1 MILILILNLVIFSP
15 QSYIIKNKNLSLSL
29 LQKKSN
35 RQIKVDNLTHY
46 LLKPLLDNSTS
57 DYIFKYSEDLPRAEH
72 YTYRFKKYCK
82 LAGVKTIRFHDLRHS
97 HTSLFIASGED
108 RFTVSKRLGHAS
120 TTFTETIYGRRF
132 PDKQNSI
139 TSLLE
144 ATFKKDF
151 KKSVQLLLKKTVNQ
165 NKKKTPRTLNSL
177 VSLCLFLNVLRGI
190 RTPDRRLRRPLL
202 YPAELSG
209 QMALFFQQ
217 PNTILC
223 LNCLFVNGFL

>member
-1 MILILILNLVIFSP
+1 MHQRPSLKLFMDTAFLT
-15 QSYIIKNKNLSLSL
+15 NKTRLHLYL
-29 LQKKSN
+29 K
-35 RQIKVDNLTHY
+35 R
-46 LLKPLLDNSTS
+46 LLKRIL
-57 DYIFKYSEDLPRAEH
+57 
-72 YTYRFKKYCK
+72 KKVCN
-82 LAGVKTIRFHDLRHS
+82 F
-97 HTSLFIASGED
+97 
-108 RFTVSKRLGHAS
+108 
-120 TTFTETIYGRRF
+120 
-132 PDKQNSI
+132 
-139 TSLLE
+139 
-144 ATFKKDF
+144 
-151 KKSVQLLLKKTVNQ
+151 VQLLLKKTVNQ